1 MKFIVLL
8 FLVFLTNI
16 LITGCE
22 SSEGLLD
29 PTYFFGKFHGITYTD
44 EYGNILEIDPNDW
57 HYNNG
62 LNQPFPI
69 STVNFLPACPNPIN
83 IHTHTTL
90 RIVIFSTCHIKIYV
104 ESENGVVKNLVNDVF
119 EVGNHSIVY
128 NLTDNNNIDLPPGV
142 YRCFLESEGKKYYGD
157 IWIKEEY

>member
-1 MKFIVLL
+1 MTVKQLKQEHLFSYDSILENKMKFVVLL

-69 STVNFLPACPNPIN
+69 STVNFLPAYPNPIN
-83 IHTHTTL
+83 FGSCTTL
-90 RIVIFSTCHIKIYV
+90 TFTNLSTCHVNIYV
-104 ESENGVVKNLVNDVF
+104 ESENGIVKNLINDLF
-119 EVGNHSIVY
+119 EVGYHSIVY
-128 NLTDNNNIDLPPGV
+128 NLRDNNN
-142 YRCFLESEGKKYYGD
+142 
-157 IWIKEEY
+157 